1 MKLTPVAYGCAVEM
15 IPLGIEAVDTHRPK
29 PQVQSLNFILR
40 IAIIQSS
47 SIECEL
53 CASGSRF
60 PGR

>member
-29 PQVQSLNFILR
+29 PQVTSLNFILPLF
-40 IAIIQSS
+40 IKGK
-47 SIECEL
+47 L
-53 CASGSRF
+53 CKLGARF